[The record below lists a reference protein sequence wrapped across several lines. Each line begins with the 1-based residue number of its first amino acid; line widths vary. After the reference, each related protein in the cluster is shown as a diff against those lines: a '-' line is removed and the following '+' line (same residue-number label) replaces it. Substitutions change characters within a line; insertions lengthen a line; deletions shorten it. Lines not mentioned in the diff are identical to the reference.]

1 MVARLRSRQGEIED
15 TILTQILNSA
25 PDMASIED
33 ADYRAK
39 RRDAITA
46 VVEYGLAGIDF
57 GQDWSQPVPLAAI
70 TQAQHAAR
78 LGLSLETVLSRYFAG
93 YKLLVKFITREA
105 KDLSDETT
113 ILAHM
118 LSLQMS
124 LLERLISSI
133 AHEYTREIG
142 RCGQSLGQQRIDSVL
157 KLLDGASADVADLD
171 YDFDLWHLGLIA
183 KGNEAERAAQV
194 LAANRGQRPLSV
206 LRSTELLWVWLGMRS
221 RPTDKG
227 IEDILYSATWPAK
240 VSVGIGEPAKGI
252 DGWRLTHWQA
262 REALQVSLG
271 SQRPSRY
278 ADVSLLT
285 LVLQNDV
292 ATRSLTETFLT
303 PLGPRHGKGEVVR
316 RILRAYF
323 KAGGNA
329 AAAANDLGLT
339 PKTVRRHVQDVELR
353 IGRSL
358 PTCHAELAVALS
370 LEELGTDVST
380 LGTLFRA
387 K

>member
-1 MVARLRSRQGEIED
+1 MAR
-15 TILTQILNSA
+15 
-25 PDMASIED
+25 IED

-39 RRDAITA
+39 RRETITA
-46 VVEYGLAGIDF
+46 VVEYSLAGIDF
-57 GQDWSQPVPLAAI
+57 GQDWSRPVPLAAI

-93 YKLLVKFITREA
+93 YKLFVKFITREA
-105 KDLSDETT
+105 KDLSNETA

-142 RCGQSLGQQRIDSVL
+142 RCGQSLEQQRIDSVL
-157 KLLDGASADVADLD
+157 RLLDDASANVAELA
-171 YDFDLWHLGLIA
+171 YDFGLWHLGLIA
-183 KGNEAERAAQV
+183 KGDEANRALQV
-194 LAANRGQRPLSV
+194 LAANRGQQFLSV
-206 LRSTELLWVWLGMRS
+206 FRSNELLWVWLGTRS
-221 RPTDKG
+221 RPTDKE
-227 IEDILYSATWPAK
+227 IEDILRSATWPAE
-240 VSVGIGEPAKGI
+240 VSVGIGEPARGI

-262 REALQVSLG
+262 HEALQVSLG

-285 LVLQNDV
+285 LVLQNNV

-316 RILRAYF
+316 RTLRAYF

-339 PKTVRRHVQDVELR
+339 PKTVRRHVHDVELR

-370 LEELGTDVST
+370 LEELSTDVST
-380 LGTLFRA
+380 LGTLF
-387 K
+387 